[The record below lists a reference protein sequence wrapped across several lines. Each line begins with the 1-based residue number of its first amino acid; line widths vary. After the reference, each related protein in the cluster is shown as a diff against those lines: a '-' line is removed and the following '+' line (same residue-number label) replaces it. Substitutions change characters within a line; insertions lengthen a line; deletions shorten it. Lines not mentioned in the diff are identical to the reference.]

1 MKFSMI
7 GQGKGD
13 LLIQV
18 IAIPWIIPAYIVS
31 ELISGIE
38 VTK

>member
-13 LLIQV
+13 FLIQV
-18 IAIPWIIPAYIVS
+18 SDHMGRYDCKSI
-31 ELISGIE
+31 
-38 VTK
+38 

>member
-1 MKFSMI
+1 
-7 GQGKGD
+7 
-13 LLIQV
+13 V

-38 VTK
+38 VTKWYTQHP